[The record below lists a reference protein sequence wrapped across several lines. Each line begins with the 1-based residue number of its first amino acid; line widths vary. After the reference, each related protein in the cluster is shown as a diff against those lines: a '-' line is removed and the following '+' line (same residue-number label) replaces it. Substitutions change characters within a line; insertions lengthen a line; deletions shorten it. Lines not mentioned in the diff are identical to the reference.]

1 MTGEEEVEKNQYLK
15 CLKCHPNFLKLIR
28 NNFRD
33 KISKYFPRVQVIHS
47 HYDFNHIICKPKYS
61 MRVNFQT

>member
-33 KISKYFPRVQVIHS
+33 KISKYFPRVQVG
-47 HYDFNHIICKPKYS
+47 
-61 MRVNFQT
+61 